1 MKGKEKPLHITI
13 NESSASDWKKDLSE
27 YSHSLFLSCE
37 WIVSLESEQYE
48 PVFIDF
54 LEGANVVAKLSAI
67 VNKRNALKGRQLY
80 CFAAPALRQPDVET
94 LNRCLDA
101 LKHYAI
107 QKRYTRII
115 FSSYDQQHQ
124 LRCNVK
130 GYYTT
135 QRSEYIVRFNDANEI
150 HFSKGFKKNAGKA
163 VKSGASFNTSTKQEH
178 LNELFRLID
187 STQTYRKKKYGSD
200 YDPYYLRGLTDD
212 SLKKIMANGL
222 GVIYY
227 TETEDKKVHCA
238 QLNLEHNGQA
248 YGLLMGSDPEAY
260 QNGHPSF
267 IDLNVIKNL
276 KEANYQYYNPGGN
289 TSDNGGAGLE
299 KYKASMGAEK
309 LEFYGAT
316 TNFLVY
322 PQKLLNPLLKA
333 GRRLPSTEEGFIGLL
348 KKLI

>member
-1 MKGKEKPLHITI
+1 MKETEKPLNITI
-13 NESSASDWKKDLSE
+13 NESSASDWKKNLSE
-27 YSHSLFLSCE
+27 FPHSLFLSCE
-37 WIVSLESEQYE
+37 WILSLQSEHYE

-54 LEGANVVAKLSAI
+54 LEDEKVVAKLSAI
-67 VNKRNALKGRQLY
+67 VNKRNSLKGRQLY
-80 CFAAPALRQPDVET
+80 SFAAPALKHPNEQI

-101 LKHYAI
+101 LRRYAI

-124 LRCNVK
+124 LRCK
-130 GYYTT
+130 LSGYYTT
-135 QRSEYIVRFNDANEI
+135 QRSEYIVSFNDSSDI
-150 HFSKGFKKNAGKA
+150 HYSKGFKKNAGKA
-163 VKSGASFNTSTKQEH
+163 VKSGASFNTSTKEEH

-212 SLKKIMANGL
+212 SLKKIMASGL

-227 TETEDKKVHCA
+227 TETEDKKIHCA
-238 QLNLEHNGQA
+238 QLNVEHNGQA

-267 IDLNVIKNL
+267 IDKGVIEKL
-276 KEANYQYYNPGGN
+276 KGLNYQYYNPGGN

-309 LEFYGAT
+309 REFYGAT